1 MKKRLYQHTCILS
14 MRWNQDSIKKQA
26 YPSTNKQYTE
36 IHYTNY
42 KINTHSVD
50 NIVRVNKYTT
60 KYTIS

>member
-50 NIVRVNKYTT
+50 NIVRVNK
-60 KYTIS
+60 